1 MSPSPRHLASGP
13 LFCCSSHV
21 RLITSCLP
29 TSTLYLRTVSHSC
42 VSSMVSSVG
51 SCAETAVTLAGG
63 QARGEQS
70 KSVAH
75 HTCMS
80 LCARVAHRESHPPP
94 QIQSLHLV
102 IIVVLRTNVPESRQ
116 AQMRRHAG
124 HADRTRARQAPS
136 TFTA

>member
-21 RLITSCLP
+21 RLITSRLP

-51 SCAETAVTLAGG
+51 SCAETAVTLVGG

-80 LCARVAHRESHPPP
+80 LRACARAHRESHPPP

-102 IIVVLRTNVPESRQ
+102 IIEVLRTNVPESRQ
-116 AQMRRHAG
+116 ANAPSRG
-124 HADRTRARQAPS
+124 HAHGTS

>member
-1 MSPSPRHLASGP
+1 MSPSHSGP
-13 LFCCSSHV
+13 LLCCSSHV

-29 TSTLYLRTVSHSC
+29 TSTLYLRTVSHIC
-42 VSSMVSSVG
+42 VSSMVSSGG

-80 LCARVAHRESHPPP
+80 LRECPRAPRIAPASADSELAFSHHRSFTNE
-94 QIQSLHLV
+94 
-102 IIVVLRTNVPESRQ
+102 RT
-116 AQMRRHAG
+116 
-124 HADRTRARQAPS
+124 
-136 TFTA
+136 

>member
-1 MSPSPRHLASGP
+1 MSPSPRHLASEP

-63 QARGEQS
+63 QVRGEQS
-70 KSVAH
+70 DCRPSRSRWRTTHV
-75 HTCMS
+75 C
-80 LCARVAHRESHPPP
+80 LCARVPA
-94 QIQSLHLV
+94 
-102 IIVVLRTNVPESRQ
+102 RTAN
-116 AQMRRHAG
+116 
-124 HADRTRARQAPS
+124 RTRLRR
-136 TFTA
+136 FRVCI

>member
-80 LCARVAHRESHPPP
+80 LRACRAPRIAPASADSESAFSHHRSFTNE
-94 QIQSLHLV
+94 
-102 IIVVLRTNVPESRQ
+102 RT
-116 AQMRRHAG
+116 
-124 HADRTRARQAPS
+124 
-136 TFTA
+136 